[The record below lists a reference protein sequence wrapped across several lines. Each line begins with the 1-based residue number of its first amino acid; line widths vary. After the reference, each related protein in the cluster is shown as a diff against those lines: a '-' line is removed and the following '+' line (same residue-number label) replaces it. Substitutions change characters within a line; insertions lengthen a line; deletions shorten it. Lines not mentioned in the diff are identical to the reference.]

1 LACKIKKKKKKKIKQ
16 HGWIGGGDGRATA
29 IVIVMIKSVSNL
41 QEKSTVKS
49 DHKKEQDSNT
59 RR

>member
-16 HGWIGGGDGRATA
+16 HGWIGGDGRATA